1 MGLGFGMARGGSVP
15 SQEDTPHATP
25 TATAAAAT
33 TDTTHQALRPQ
44 NHNTDSDNTPTATPT
59 RRLLRHSA
67 SCESRSERGE
77 SERKK
82 RQGIRK
88 SDSLGVGCTKWPCHA
103 CRFLNLAS
111 TDQCVI
117 CARWKTRQPLQSSQV
132 GSSSQRWSVVGAASA
147 TQGTPTRAA
156 SNARD
161 KWTCR
166 NCKFLNVCHASECII
181 CGTRGESS
189 GGECLALVP
198 RELLSPAGA
207 GQHGPPSRQALQRV
221 FAAAAAMS
229 SSPGLLSAA
238 PPVKLS
244 WKCPRCR
251 HYNSAHS
258 ATCSSCVKLVGHG
271 SGGAVGVAA
280 VAPVEEVEGRLMVE
294 NSLYF
299 LGNSAAAAAATAADT
314 ASAVGCP
321 EAECNRSPKR
331 QVPSGPALR
340 CSKLSRSEAAAVPL
354 APPGRHPGPEL
365 DANSNPSVGE
375 GEEGGEGGGEAWAC
389 KRCTLRNP
397 QEFESCEV
405 CDAPRRPNIPTT
417 LPRRPAASPTD
428 VLNGNCGPAE
438 QRGPIRKSCSD
449 TANLNVADSLAKFVA
464 GRLTS
469 PTEPPTMSGPAQ
481 PSEAPEAAAPMV
493 VDLTRPAVPVLVD
506 LTRPGALRGKE
517 EEEEEEE
524 KEEEYSLAE
533 ADMWACAFCS
543 FAYNPSWSE
552 SCDVCGGQRQSRGAP
567 DSPSAEQ
574 AKNREV
580 LSQGLQ
586 EDFQLLTTDLREAGA
601 DSPDQAWTCIKCTLV
616 NSGSENAC
624 RACGGSKLKSIGY
637 VEDATLKRGEC
648 WSCVVCTLKNPIFAR
663 RCKACKARVDGTGGT
678 RDKLSAEAKAR
689 DAARPK
695 SEHLT
700 GPGWSLPAQKSP
712 SLQRISLEAGGAEG
726 FPPPSQDNQNGG
738 AEAAAAATA
747 AAAAAV
753 VAGAV
758 APARPGGNGAIP
770 KTRPTSPPA
779 TQESGGARAVSP
791 PASSPPPPRLALPRP
806 TPSSWSCGACTF
818 SNSASAVSC
827 SMCGSSP
834 TLGDVAGPW
843 PGPGATHR
851 GQSELMDVLREMEVQ
866 DALHRWTR
874 IVHYCRQNQH
884 PFVDDSFPPVPRS
897 LFFNATDKNESRVTQ
912 WLRPHEILTDST
924 DNRNVKWAVFRT
936 PLPSDISQ
944 GVLGNCWLLSALAV
958 LAERDDLVKKI
969 MVTRDFCPEGVYQ
982 VRLCKAG
989 RWVTVIVDDL
999 LPCDRH
1005 GRLVYSQAKRR
1016 QLWVP
1021 LIEKA
1026 VAKVHGCYEALVSGR
1041 AIEGLATL
1049 TGAPCESLP
1058 LQAASSPHED
1068 DIDEDLIWAQ
1078 LLSSRAAGFLMGAS
1092 CGGGNMK
1099 VVDEEY
1105 KSQGLRPRH
1114 AYSVL
1119 DVQDIGG
1126 LRLLRL
1132 RNPWGHYSWRGD
1144 WCDESPLW
1152 TTELKEKLLPQ
1163 GGSDGVFWISFQDV
1177 LKYFDCIDIC
1187 KVHSH
1192 WSEVRVTGSLPTL
1205 ADRRALTPTLITV
1218 LEPTEV
1224 EFTLFQEG
1232 HRNSENSQRS
1242 PLDLCVVLFRTT
1254 ASSTPTVGALV
1265 KHSKRQVRGF
1275 VGCHAMLEPGS
1286 YIAVCLAFNHWH
1298 TGLDVSD
1305 GYPGYVLAIHSSKRV
1320 AVEQITALPSLLAD
1334 SLVNLCLAKGQRH
1347 EGRQGMTV
1355 YYLTKGWAGLVVM
1368 VENRHPDKCIQVMCD
1383 CRESYNVVSTRAQLK
1398 TVDSVPPL
1406 HRQVIIVLTQLESS
1420 GGFSIAHRLTHRP
1433 SHSAGL
1439 HDWGP
1444 PGTNHDP
1451 AIDGLTHGLHS
1462 PRPI

>member
-1 MGLGFGMARGGSVP
+1 
-15 SQEDTPHATP
+15 
-25 TATAAAAT
+25 
-33 TDTTHQALRPQ
+33 
-44 NHNTDSDNTPTATPT
+44 
-59 RRLLRHSA
+59 
-67 SCESRSERGE
+67 
-77 SERKK
+77 
-82 RQGIRK
+82 
-88 SDSLGVGCTKWPCHA
+88 
-103 CRFLNLAS
+103 
-111 TDQCVI
+111 
-117 CARWKTRQPLQSSQV
+117 
-132 GSSSQRWSVVGAASA
+132 
-147 TQGTPTRAA
+147 
-156 SNARD
+156 
-161 KWTCR
+161 
-166 NCKFLNVCHASECII
+166 
-181 CGTRGESS
+181 
-189 GGECLALVP
+189 
-198 RELLSPAGA
+198 
-207 GQHGPPSRQALQRV
+207 
-221 FAAAAAMS
+221 MS
-229 SSPGLLSAA
+229 SSPSVLSAA
-238 PPVKLS
+238 PAVKLS
-244 WKCPRCR
+244 WKCHRCR

-258 ATCSSCVKLVGHG
+258 STCSSCVKLVGHG
-271 SGGAVGVAA
+271 QGAGGGGGLVGLAAA

-299 LGNSAAAAAATAADT
+299 LGNSAAAAATALG
-314 ASAVGCP
+314 SP

-331 QVPSGPALR
+331 QVPCGPHLR
-340 CSKLSRSEAAAVPL
+340 CSKLSRSEATSALAV
-354 APPGRHPGPEL
+354 APPPPRRCPVPDL
-365 DANSNPSVGE
+365 DTNKNPSITE
-375 GEEGGEGGGEAWAC
+375 GEEGGGEAWVC

-417 LPRRPAASPTD
+417 LPRRPAGPTTPTPAAD
-428 VLNGNCGPAE
+428 VLNGNCDPSENHQQQRPAL
-438 QRGPIRKSCSD
+438 RKSNSD
-449 TANLNVADSLAKFVA
+449 TTNLNVAESLAKFVA
-464 GRLTS
+464 GRLSS
-469 PTEPPTMSGPAQ
+469 PTNPPAMSGPAQ
-481 PSEAPEAAAPMV
+481 AGPEGGEALEVATTAMMVDLSRAATPAV
-493 VDLTRPAVPVLVD
+493 VDLTRNAASKAAAAA
-506 LTRPGALRGKE
+506 RQGE

-524 KEEEYSLAE
+524 EEFSLAE

-552 SCDVCGGQRQSRGAP
+552 SCDVCGGQRRAEEERAAAAA
-567 DSPSAEQ
+567 AEQ

-601 DSPDQAWTCIKCTLV
+601 DSPDQAWTCVKCTLV
-616 NSGSENAC
+616 NSGAENAC
-624 RACGGSKLKSIGY
+624 RACGGSRLKSICY
-637 VEDATLKRGEC
+637 VDDATLKRGEC

-689 DAARPK
+689 DATRPK

-712 SLQRISLEAGGAEG
+712 SLQRMSLEAASEG
-726 FPPPSQDNQNGG
+726 LTTPGQDNQNSG
-738 AEAAAAATA
+738 AEAAAS
-747 AAAAAV
+747 
-753 VAGAV
+753 GA
-758 APARPGGNGAIP
+758 APAVPSRVSSNGAIP

-779 TQESGGARAVSP
+779 SQDSGGARAASP
-791 PASSPPPPRLALPRP
+791 VTPNSPPPRPAPPRQA
-806 TPSSWSCGACTF
+806 PSSWSCGACTF
-818 SNSASAVSC
+818 SNSTSAVSC

-834 TLGDVAGPW
+834 TLGEVDGAW

-874 IVHYCRQNQH
+874 IVHYCKQNQH

-912 WLRPHEILTDST
+912 WLRPHEIVTDSS

-1005 GRLVYSQAKRR
+1005 CRLVYSQAKRR

-1058 LQAASSPHED
+1058 LQASSSPHED

-1119 DVQDIGG
+1119 DVQDINS

-1132 RNPWGHYSWRGD
+1132 RNPWGHYSWKGE
-1144 WCDESPLW
+1144 WCDESTLW
-1152 TTELKEKLLPQ
+1152 TTELREKLLPQ
-1163 GGSDGVFWISFQDV
+1163 GGSDGVFWISFMDV

-1254 ASSTPTVGALV
+1254 ATATPTVGALV

-1275 VGCHAMLEPGS
+1275 VGCHAMLEPGA

>member
-1 MGLGFGMARGGSVP
+1 MARGRSVKKQEESHTLASSDKGSKLANEIITSDTHSIISSKKILQHSN
-15 SQEDTPHATP
+15 SQGNETVQDPG
-25 TATAAAAT
+25 
-33 TDTTHQALRPQ
+33 
-44 NHNTDSDNTPTATPT
+44 T
-59 RRLLRHSA
+59 RRQPSKK
-67 SCESRSERGE
+67 SES
-77 SERKK
+77 
-82 RQGIRK
+82 
-88 SDSLGVGCTKWPCHA
+88 LNNGCKWPCNS
-103 CRFLNLAS
+103 CRFLNVAA

-117 CARWKTRQPLQSSQV
+117 CTRWRPRLPRQASHPV
-132 GSSSQRWSVVGAASA
+132 TGVHRWSFLGTTDLAQAAA
-147 TQGTPTRAA
+147 KKRT
-156 SNARD
+156 NEKE
-161 KWTCR
+161 KWTCQ
-166 NCKFLNVCHASECII
+166 NCKFLNVYHANECII
-181 CGTRGESS
+181 CGCGAEHGSKLS
-189 GGECLALVP
+189 LVP
-198 RELLSPAGA
+198 REILSPVADEN
-207 GQHGPPSRQALQRV
+207 GPTSRQALSRV
-221 FAAAAAMS
+221 FAEANMS
-229 SSPGLLSAA
+229 SNSLVSKA
-238 PPVKLS
+238 VKLS
-244 WKCPRCR
+244 WKCKQCR

-258 ATCSSCVKLVGHG
+258 STCSSCIKLIGSSGRSNNSGLTVGYN
-271 SGGAVGVAA
+271 SSVDNAIT
-280 VAPVEEVEGRLMVE
+280 PVEEVEGSLMVE

-299 LGNSAAAAAATAADT
+299 LGNN
-314 ASAVGCP
+314 ASALTSP
-321 EAECNRSPKR
+321 DKECNRSPKR
-331 QVPSGPALR
+331 QISCTYGHLR
-340 CSKLSRSEAAAVPL
+340 SKLSKSEDKPLYVPISSRVTERINCPNFDSL
-354 APPGRHPGPEL
+354 VVEL
-365 DANSNPSVGE
+365 DANKNYSVRSSNDN
-375 GEEGGEGGGEAWAC
+375 EEVETWVC
-389 KRCTLRNP
+389 KRCTLKNP
-397 QEFESCEV
+397 IDFEYCEV
-405 CDAPRRPNIPTT
+405 CDAPRKPNIPTT
-417 LPRRPAASPTD
+417 LPKKNKNILGVSGND
-428 VLNGNCGPAE
+428 VENDNCKTGTSQKPCVKTSTGKTAL
-438 QRGPIRKSCSD
+438 RKSASD
-449 TANLNVADSLAKFVA
+449 TTDLNIAESLAKFVA
-464 GRLTS
+464 SRLSS
-469 PTEPPTMSGPAQ
+469 PSEVNMSGPAKDMEESQ
-481 PSEAPEAAAPMV
+481 PENAMAVSPPM
-493 VDLTRPAVPVLVD
+493 VDLTRG
-506 LTRPGALRGKE
+506 TSQ
-517 EEEEEEE
+517 
-524 KEEEYSLAE
+524 EEYTLAE
-533 ADMWACAFCS
+533 SDMWSCSFCS

-552 SCDVCGGQRQSRGAP
+552 TCDMCS
-567 DSPSAEQ
+567 STKEQ
-574 AKNREV
+574 EKNPKTREV
-580 LSQGLQ
+580 LNQDLD
-586 EDFQLLTTDLREAGA
+586 EDFQLLTTDLAEEGN
-601 DSPDQAWTCIKCTLV
+601 SPDQSWTCIKCTLV
-616 NSGSENAC
+616 NSGVENAC
-624 RACGGSKLKSIGY
+624 KVCGGSRLKSICY
-637 VEDATLKRGEC
+637 VDDATLKRGEF
-648 WSCVVCTLKNPIFAR
+648 WTCVVCTLKNPIFAR
-663 RCKACKARVDGTGGT
+663 RCKACKAKVDGTGGT
-678 RDKLSAEAKAR
+678 RDKLSSNNESKPK
-689 DAARPK
+689 DSRPK
-695 SEHLT
+695 SEHISS
-700 GPGWSLPAQKSP
+700 PSWSIGAQKSP
-712 SLQRISLEAGGAEG
+712 SLQRMSLMDTSAANGGKTI
-726 FPPPSQDNQNGG
+726 PLPDNQNGPQCND
-738 AEAAAAATA
+738 TSS
-747 AAAAAV
+747 
-753 VAGAV
+753 
-758 APARPGGNGAIP
+758 RGNGAIP
-770 KTRPTSPPA
+770 KSNTVAGCQIPSLAQATRSPSSMP
-779 TQESGGARAVSP
+779 
-791 PASSPPPPRLALPRP
+791 SSPVARPKEVLTSSALS
-806 TPSSWSCGACTF
+806 TSSWNCSACTF
-818 SNSASAVSC
+818 NNSASAVSC
-827 SMCGSSP
+827 AMCGSSP
-834 TLGDVAGPW
+834 ALGDVEISW
-843 PGPGATHR
+843 PGDRTYR
-851 GQSELMDVLREMEVQ
+851 GHSELMDVLREMEVQ
-866 DALHRWTR
+866 DALNRWTR
-874 IVHYCRQNQH
+874 IVQYCKVNQH
-884 PFVDDSFPPVPRS
+884 PFVDDSFPPVPKS
-897 LFFNATDKNESRVTQ
+897 LFYSSSEKYESRVTQ
-912 WLRPHEILTDST
+912 WLRPHEIVTDS

-989 RWVTVIVDDL
+989 RWVTVLVDDL

-1005 GRLVYSQAKRR
+1005 CRLVYSQAKRR

-1058 LQAASSPHED
+1058 LQFVSDTNHMSPIIQASSSPHED

-1078 LLSSRAAGFLMGAS
+1078 LLSSRSAGFLMGAS

-1126 LRLLRL
+1126 FRLLRL

-1144 WCDESPLW
+1144 WCDESPIW
-1152 TTELKEKLLPQ
+1152 TTELKEKLMPQ
-1163 GGSDGVFWISFQDV
+1163 GGSDGVFWISFPDV

-1187 KVHSH
+1187 KVHSN
-1192 WSEVRVTGSLPTL
+1192 WSEVRVTGTLPSL

-1254 ASSTPTVGALV
+1254 TTATPTVGALV

-1275 VGCHAMLEPGS
+1275 VGCHAMLEPGA

-1320 AVEQITALPSLLAD
+1320 AVEQITAPASLLAD
-1334 SLVNLCLAKGQRH
+1334 SLINLCLAKGQRH